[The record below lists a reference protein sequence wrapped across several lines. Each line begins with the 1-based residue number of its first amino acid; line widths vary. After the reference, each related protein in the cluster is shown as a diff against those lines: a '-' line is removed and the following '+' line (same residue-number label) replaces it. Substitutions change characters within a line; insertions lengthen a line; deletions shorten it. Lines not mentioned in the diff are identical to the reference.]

1 MKIKVKKL
9 NAQRKYSGNFSF
21 GYEPEKDA
29 CLIPLCNIKG
39 TVRVDGDYE
48 IYADDSV
55 GVNFTVSYVLEGQCS
70 YCLNA
75 ARKEIKK
82 DFEVLFVRE
91 KDPDNY
97 YYDGITVNLK
107 TAVDD
112 AILFSQP
119 DVILCRDDCTGI
131 DVNQ

>member
-1 MKIKVKKL
+1 M
-9 NAQRKYSGNFSF
+9 
-21 GYEPEKDA
+21 
-29 CLIPLCNIKG
+29 
-39 TVRVDGDYE
+39 RVVVDYE
-48 IYADDSV
+48 FYADVSV
-55 GVNFTVSYVLEGQCS
+55 GVNFTVSYALEGQCS

-82 DFEVLFVRE
+82 DFDVLFVRE

-97 YYDGITVNLK
+97 YYDGITINLK

-119 DVILCRDDCTGI
+119 DVILCKDDCTGI